1 MHIGSAHV
9 SNNSTGVNDHLSF
22 RKQCQS
28 QDWNKLLT
36 LSFIHDSQHFQYC
49 DEFADATPSS
59 PPCFTAEA
67 VLNFS
72 LADFH

>member
-1 MHIGSAHV
+1 MITSLLENSVNPRIGI
-9 SNNSTGVNDHLSF
+9 N
-22 RKQCQS
+22 
-28 QDWNKLLT
+28 WNKLLT
-36 LSFIHDSQHFQYC
+36 LSFIHDSQHFQYW